1 MSSGSVLGISKRN
14 SIFLNIIHPPS
25 LNEYFCREILVVACN
40 LNLDEFCHI
49 LLQIPIYVP
58 QL

>member
-49 LLQIPIYVP
+49 LL
-58 QL
+58 